1 MTHLRVQLEGL
12 MLAVSLVAAAACQRQ
27 EPTVTVEPATTAAPH
42 SEQHPHEQ
50 KGHTAAVQPEGR
62 AQTGEHAEHAGHA
75 HRALPLDAP
84 LAGTSVYNLEAT
96 FTDQHGKAFDF
107 AAVRGSAVLTTM
119 FYASCTSICPLLIS
133 QLKWVDEKLPPDV
146 RAKTQVVLVSLD
158 PERDDAEKLQAL
170 AKQHGIDDPRWHFLR
185 TPKDHVREVAAVLG
199 VRYASLPDG
208 EISHSPVI
216 ALLDREGAIVTRSEV
231 SSGEMDSL
239 VAATARVVGKD
250 I

>member
-1 MTHLRVQLEGL
+1 M
-12 MLAVSLVAAAACQRQ
+12 
-27 EPTVTVEPATTAAPH
+27 TVEPPAAATVH
-42 SEQHPHEQ
+42 SEQHAHEHQ
-50 KGHTAAVQPEGR
+50 GHTD
-62 AQTGEHAEHAGHA
+62 HI

-84 LAGTSVYNLEAT
+84 LAGTSVYNLAAS
-96 FTDQHGKAFDF
+96 FTDQHGKPFDF

-133 QLKWVDEKLPPDV
+133 QLKWVDEKLPPET
-146 RAKTQVVLVSLD
+146 RAKTQVVLFSLD
-158 PERDDAEKLQAL
+158 PERDDVAKLQAL

-185 TPKDHVREVAAVLG
+185 TAKDNVREIAAVLG

-231 SSGEMDSL
+231 STGEMDDL
-239 VAATARVVGKD
+239 VAATTRVANAAK
-250 I
+250 